1 MTKER
6 EFDLQDRFIDC
17 AVRTIKLSEALP
29 ETKAG
34 KHVSSQIL
42 RSGTSPAPNYGEAQS
57 AESKADFVHKLKVPL
72 KELRETEI
80 WLKIIAKAKM
90 IKSASLVAPLTLD
103 IGYSL
108 LAVGYSKW
116 GRTAQQ
122 SQLINEALIS
132 PTTGAEFLTVR

>member
-6 EFDLQDRFIDC
+6 EFDLQERLVDY
-17 AVRTIKLSEALP
+17 AVRIIKLSEALP

-34 KHVSSQIL
+34 KHVSTQIL

-57 AESKADFVHKLKVPL
+57 AESKADFVHKLKVAL

-90 IKSASLVAPLTLD
+90 VRSRSLIVPLLQETDEL
-103 IGYSL
+103 IAILFTS
-108 LAVGYSKW
+108 VE
-116 GRTAQQ
+116 TAKKGK
-122 SQLINEALIS
+122 A
-132 PTTGAEFLTVR
+132 R